1 MWIPKASQLPCL
13 CSIHPKTLLL
23 SLDRAQVWV
32 ALTKKSCHVLGLG
45 GFEAQWHLAGSI
57 IGKAP
62 KQSQVGRVKEHF
74 PSLNLPY
81 DHLQNKFLW
90 DFIGITLFKWEQKD
104 FAGSVFKKGRN
115 EDESNTG
122 IIRD

>member
-13 CSIHPKTLLL
+13 SPFHPETLLL

-45 GFEAQWHLAGSI
+45 SFKAQWPLAGSI
-57 IGKAP
+57 IG

-81 DHLQNKFLW
+81 HHLQNEFLW
-90 DFIGITLFKWEQKD
+90 DFIGITLLKWEQRD

-115 EDESNTG
+115 EDENNTG